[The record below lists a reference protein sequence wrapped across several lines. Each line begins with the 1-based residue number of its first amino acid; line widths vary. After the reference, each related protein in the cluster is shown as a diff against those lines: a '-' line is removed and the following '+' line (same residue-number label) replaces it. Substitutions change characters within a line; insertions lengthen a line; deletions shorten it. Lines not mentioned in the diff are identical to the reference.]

1 MQALA
6 EPLMDSSNTSK
17 KQRGWSCPRFQGR
30 VKGYVVALGA
40 VLAVSPDGM
49 LLRFIRA
56 NQPECVEEDDALV
69 SCNIKMLIVLIC
81 IKYALMGTIQL
92 AFVMWESG
100 GPRKLFTAAS
110 ISWRPLVAPSLFMLV
125 TQFGFTI
132 GLLETTAANAIMFF
146 SLNPLWAALMGCVW
160 LHDKVEK
167 HTVIALVV
175 SGTAVFGAFLPTA
188 LGLEGHTGVDPE
200 GASHATLHGNAIALA
215 TGVSLAAFITS
226 SRAGSLADGDAPMN
240 VAPALGSLGAAAL
253 ALPGAL
259 LVTGGRLPVTPG
271 FLAYLL
277 IDAVLEAGYDVGMSI
292 AAQDITSAEVAL
304 VLLLEIPLG
313 PLFVFIGF
321 QEAPAVYTVIGC
333 IVLAVTLVG
342 HGVIE
347 ARAATAEVASRRSSH
362 NGSLVASPDLATTTG
377 LALGSRKN
385 SFVSSPA
392 SLMAPRRT
400 YSWNED
406 KFFLNDQ
413 GGDGADEP

>member
-1 MQALA
+1 MKALS
-6 EPLMDSSNTSK
+6 EPLMAPEK
-17 KQRGWSCPRFQGR
+17 KRGWSCPRFQGR
-30 VKGYVVALGA
+30 LKGYLVALGA

-49 LLRFIRA
+49 LLRYIRS
-56 NQPECVEEDDALV
+56 NQPECIETDDALV

-81 IKYALMGTIQL
+81 IKYALMGTVQL
-92 AFVMWESG
+92 IFVIWESG
-100 GPRKLFTAAS
+100 GPSKLYAAAS
-110 ISWRPLVAPSLFMLV
+110 TSWRPLVAPSLFMLI

-167 HTVIALVV
+167 HTIVALVI
-175 SGTAVFGAFLPTA
+175 SGTAVLGAFLPTA
-188 LGLEGHTGVDPE
+188 LGLDAHESVDPE
-200 GASHATLHGNAIALA
+200 GASHTTLHGNAIALA

-259 LVTGGRLPVTPG
+259 LATGGRLPVTPG
-271 FLAYLL
+271 FLVFLGV
-277 IDAVLEAGYDVGMSI
+277 DAILEAGYDVGMSI

-321 QEAPAVYTVIGC
+321 QEAPAVYTVVGC

-347 ARAATAEVASRRSSH
+347 ARAATAEASSRRSSRSA
-362 NGSLVASPDLATTTG
+362 SLTPSPDQSAAFT
-377 LALGSRKN
+377 LGSRKN
-385 SFVSSPA
+385 SFTSSPA

-406 KFFLNDQ
+406 KFLF
-413 GGDGADEP
+413 GADEP